1 MSKLDTE
8 VRALFKRY
16 EGSKG
21 EDKLHALLAA
31 CGLRFE
37 GVEPPPFEPV
47 GYVRPTT
54 RPLTEAERAMM
65 AELDAKLLAQR
76 PCSVPSAQTPAE
88 RWAQFEE
95 RQRERVA
102 GWTLA
107 TRAAMKRHSLRGTVR
122 YGCKR
127 LRAGNE
133 YLWARPLA
141 VARAETAEALRQL
154 GHAGL
159 ARVVEPPG
167 QMELGL

>member
-1 MSKLDTE
+1 MSELDAE

-21 EDKLHALLAA
+21 EDQLHALLAA

-37 GVEPPPFEPV
+37 GVEPAPFEPV
-47 GYVRPTT
+47 GYVRPTP
-54 RPLTEAERAMM
+54 RALSDAERAMM
-65 AELDAKLLAQR
+65 AELDAQLLSER

-88 RWAQFEE
+88 SWALAEE
-95 RQRERVA
+95 RQAERVA
-102 GWTLA
+102 GWTPA
-107 TRAAMKRHSLRGTVR
+107 TRAAMRLRDLRGRVR
-122 YGCKR
+122 YGCRR

-133 YLWARPLA
+133 YRWARPLA
-141 VARAETAEALRQL
+141 VVRAETAATLRQL

>member
-8 VRALFKRY
+8 VRALFRRY
-16 EGSKG
+16 QRDG
-21 EDKLHALLAA
+21 DALHALLAA
-31 CGLRFE
+31 CGLKFE
-37 GVEPPPFEPV
+37 GTPPPPFDRV
-47 GYVRPTT
+47 GYLRPTT
-54 RPLTEAERAMM
+54 RPLTAAEHAMM
-65 AELDAKLLAQR
+65 AELDAQLLSER

-88 RWAQFEE
+88 RWAQTEE

-102 GWTLA
+102 GWTPA
-107 TRAAMKRHSLRGTVR
+107 ERAAMRRHGLRDTVR
-122 YGCKR
+122 YGCRR

-133 YLWARPLA
+133 YRWARPLA
-141 VARAETAEALRQL
+141 VVRTETAAALRTL